1 MPSYCHAIILSGPTF
16 LSWSI
21 AVPLT
26 LSHEEEFIVLK
37 KFNESIQFK
46 SQIFGFAILPRGSF
60 DENSSKTKLFRVIF
74 PFINLVTLYSEII
87 WNQPVYSANMN
98 DLSKSGFVH

>member
-1 MPSYCHAIILSGPTF
+1 MQSYCHAIILSGPTF

-21 AVPLT
+21 TVPLT
-26 LSHEEEFIVLK
+26 LSHEEELIVLN

-46 SQIFGFAILPRGSF
+46 TKIFGFAILPNRGSF
-60 DENSSKTKLFRVIF
+60 DENSSKTKLFRDTF
-74 PFINLVTLYSEII
+74 PFINLVTLYSEIT

-98 DLSKSGFVH
+98 DLSKSGFV